1 MKLVSK
7 KTKATKTVIIVV
19 ISIVV
24 VLALVGAGYFIVNSL
39 NSDNG
44 GAHQN
49 GGNGNPNVNGNE
61 IDYIRVSVTPSKSTY
76 YVGEA
81 FDPMG
86 TKIQVVTKD
95 TAYTYF
101 VDYTKLEFSGFDSS
115 IANDSVA
122 VTVSYKGFT
131 TTLKVKVAEISG
143 SESSS
148 TNPDVVNVEAF
159 MFTTYT
165 KDEWNTYGPS
175 DLDAYIVLTYADGTV
190 FGSVEETPIKRGD
203 MYVQDEYMN
212 APGIT
217 YVTITYELNGYT
229 YEVTVPIT
237 ITN

>member
-7 KTKATKTVIIVV
+7 KTKTTKTLIIVV
-19 ISIVV
+19 VSIVV
-24 VLALVGAGYFIVNSL
+24 VLALIGVGFLIVKSL
-39 NSDNG
+39 NGNNG
-44 GAHQN
+44 GTHQS
-49 GGNGNPNVNGNE
+49 GGNGDPNVNGNE
-61 IDYIRVSVTPSKSTY
+61 IDYIRVSVMPNKSTY

-81 FDPMG
+81 FDPTG

-122 VTVSYKGFT
+122 VTVTYKGFT
-131 TTLKVKVAEISG
+131 TTLKVKVAEIPG

-203 MYVQDEYMN
+203 MYVQDEHMN

-217 YVTITYELNGYT
+217 YVTITYELNGDT